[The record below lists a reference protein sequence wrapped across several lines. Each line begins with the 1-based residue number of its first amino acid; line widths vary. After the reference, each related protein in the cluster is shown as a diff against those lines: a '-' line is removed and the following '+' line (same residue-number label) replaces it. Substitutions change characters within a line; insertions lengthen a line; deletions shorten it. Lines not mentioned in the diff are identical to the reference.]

1 MENTDVL
8 KIGETVIGKDSPPFV
23 IAEISANHGGS
34 LAKALE
40 IVDLAAVS
48 GANGLANVNATSTNY
63 VGYFWSEVPGFSKF
77 GTFTANANTDGPFIY
92 CGFKPRFV
100 LGKDITSASTNNWF
114 IFDTARDTYNGG
126 NSNLLR
132 PNLSDAELANA
143 NRMDILSNG
152 FKVRGT
158 ALPNNTAG
166 DNYIFMAFADK
177 PFGNVNGTAR

>member
-1 MENTDVL
+1 MGTDASVNQNNS
-8 KIGETVIGKDSPPFV
+8 KY
-23 IAEISANHGGS
+23 IAYLWA
-34 LAKALE
+34 
-40 IVDLAAVS
+40 
-48 GANGLANVNATSTNY
+48 
-63 VGYFWSEVPGFSKF
+63 EVPGFSKF

-166 DNYIFMAFADK
+166 DNYIFMAFAEK